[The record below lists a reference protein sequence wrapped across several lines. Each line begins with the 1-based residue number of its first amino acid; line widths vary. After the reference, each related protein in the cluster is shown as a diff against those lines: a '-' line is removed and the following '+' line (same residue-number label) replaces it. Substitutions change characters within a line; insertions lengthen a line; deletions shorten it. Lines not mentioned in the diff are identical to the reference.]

1 MVVVNVHKDVTL
13 ERIRKEVEN
22 LMPDEQLKLVDILVH
37 KLMKQEIVK
46 RKRVNLGDF
55 YGLGKGLWKGED
67 AQEYVNKLRDERI

>member
-1 MVVVNVHKDVTL
+1 MVINVHKNVAL

-22 LMPDEQLKLVDILVH
+22 LMPDEQLKLVDILIH
-37 KLMKQEIVK
+37 NLMKQEIVREK
-46 RKRVNLGDF
+46 TVNLSAF